1 MVSFFKVKGVQFSRP
16 NKEKNTVNH
25 IDLNE
30 NYHTALKGWY
40 RAYKLAAGP
49 AASADPRAIAN
60 QIKMQLIGEARR
72 YSTSFV
78 VADLETAM
86 ILVDIE
92 DREQA
97 AKLAINK
104 IAFDPLLVERGNEHL
119 AAYLQILLYRPASNA
134 ECAVI
139 KQFLW
144 LVKRHLVGKPASH
157 HIMPVIVGGQGSGKT
172 ETLKRLIRG
181 SGLPEDLI
189 LATSFSYLED
199 ERNTP
204 ALSKHFIVFLDE
216 MARASRADV
225 NNLKRLITE
234 STLTYRP
241 MRTNE
246 ERKLKNN
253 VTLIGASNQSIVEL
267 IKDYTGMR
275 RYYELVTA
283 DASKYTLAEK
293 NARWKGLDSID
304 FAAIWSSINEGA
316 NGCQA
321 FVESYEAINGVQVEQ
336 LSASNVFVD
345 FLTERSYIP
354 YMEGAKINYKL
365 VDMIMDYRK
374 FLQDMGSYADSGLD
388 LKGLRR
394 KLKDNGF
401 EIGFSNN
408 KPVTYMQAV
417 SSKASKLVSKG
428 ALEVNNVAST

>member
-1 MVSFFKVKGVQFSRP
+1 M
-16 NKEKNTVNH
+16 NH
-25 IDLNE
+25 IDLAD
-30 NYHTALKGWY
+30 NYHATLKTWY
-40 RAYKLAAGP
+40 RAYKAEAGQAAL
-49 AASADPRAIAN
+49 ADPRAIAN
-60 QIKMQLIGEARR
+60 QMKGQLILAARR
-72 YSTSFV
+72 YSATFA
-78 VADLETAM
+78 VADLEVAM
-86 ILVDIE
+86 ADADTE

-97 AKLAINK
+97 AKLAISRLT
-104 IAFDPLLVERGNEHL
+104 FDPLVVERGAEAL
-119 AAYLQILLYRPASNA
+119 SSYLQVLLYRPATDV
-134 ECAVI
+134 EVAVI
-139 KQFLW
+139 KQFMW

-157 HIMPVIVGGQGSGKT
+157 HIMPVIVGSQGSGKT

-181 SGLPEDLI
+181 SGLPDDLI

-234 STLTYRP
+234 SVLTYRP

-293 NARWKGLDSID
+293 NVRWKALEGIDYGAIWRSID
-304 FAAIWSSINEGA
+304 EGA
-316 NGCQA
+316 DRCQD
-321 FVESYEAINGVQVEQ
+321 FVNNYERINNVQVEQ

-345 FLTERSYIP
+345 FLTERAYTPYIT
-354 YMEGAKINYKL
+354 GVKLNQKL
-365 VDMIMDYRK
+365 VDLLMDYRK
-374 FLQDMGSYADSGLD
+374 FLQDMGSYADSGID

-408 KPVTYMQAV
+408 KPVVFVQKV
-417 SSKASKLVSKG
+417 DSKIISEGGVRDSSTL
-428 ALEVNNVAST
+428 T